1 MRRPKVSTLAP
12 ASSAKACMG
21 REQPKPSIIDRG
33 HTTMSYKGYVKGN
46 VVILKEPLAVPDGTE
61 VEIFIPPAKDRRR
74 QGRGKLSVAQ
84 ATFGIIPSDPAV
96 VHAVLEED
104 GTDRRCNV

>member
-1 MRRPKVSTLAP
+1 MAETDGEYPCTGQLGEGVYGEIATQAQ
-12 ASSAKACMG
+12 A
-21 REQPKPSIIDRG
+21 IIDRG
-33 HTTMSYKGYVKGN
+33 NTTMGYKGYAKGD

-61 VEIFIPPAKDRRR
+61 VEIFIPPAKDGKRK
-74 QGRGKLSVAQ
+74 GRGKSSVAQ

-104 GTDRRCNV
+104 VYET

>member
-1 MRRPKVSTLAP
+1 
-12 ASSAKACMG
+12 MG
-21 REQPKPSIIDRG
+21 
-33 HTTMSYKGYVKGN
+33 YKGYVKGD

-61 VEIFIPPAKDRRR
+61 VEIFIPPAKDRKRK
-74 QGRGKLSVAQ
+74 GRGRSSVAQ

-104 GTDRRCNV
+104 VYET

>member
-1 MRRPKVSTLAP
+1 MPGERATQ
-12 ASSAKACMG
+12 AS
-21 REQPKPSIIDRG
+21 IDRG
-33 HTTMSYKGYVKGN
+33 HTAMSYKGYVKGN

-61 VEIFIPPAKDRRR
+61 VEIFIPPAKNARRK
-74 QGRGKLSVAQ
+74 GRGKSRVAQ

-104 GTDRRCNV
+104 LYET

>member
-1 MRRPKVSTLAP
+1 
-12 ASSAKACMG
+12 
-21 REQPKPSIIDRG
+21 
-33 HTTMSYKGYVKGN
+33 VKGN

-61 VEIFIPPAKDRRR
+61 VHIFIPPAKDAKHK
-74 QGRGKLSVAQ
+74 GRGKSSVAQ

-104 GTDRRCNV
+104 LYET

>member
-1 MRRPKVSTLAP
+1 
-12 ASSAKACMG
+12 
-21 REQPKPSIIDRG
+21 
-33 HTTMSYKGYVKGN
+33 

-61 VEIFIPPAKDRRR
+61 VEIFILPAKNGRRK
-74 QGRGKLSVAQ
+74 GRGKSGVAQ

-104 GTDRRCNV
+104 LYET